1 MSKQKGFAVISG
13 SSSVVAKIMENG
25 QVAFG
30 VNKPVNMSISGTL
43 TVDLPGAGSGS
54 VDGRVFQVNQNGVVT
69 VDKLAASNVV
79 VNPAV
84 AGESDVQAVLSTLA
98 ANTSN
103 NLSSAVSSL
112 ESLISTEV
120 SNLLDGVGSSLDTL
134 KELADAINNDPSF
147 FSTIASDID
156 ALSVD
161 LSAEISSRVTG
172 DASLSTALATEV
184 SDRASADASLSTALA
199 TEVSDRASADAS
211 LSTGLATE
219 VSDRASADASLSTGL
234 ATEVSDRA
242 SADASLSTALAT
254 EVSDRASADASLS
267 TALATEVSDR
277 ASADASL
284 STALANE
291 VSDRASGDASLST
304 ALANEVSDRASAVA
318 SLSTAAETY
327 TDQAIADLV
336 DNAPELLDTLNELAA
351 ALGDDPNF
359 ATSVLSTIAS
369 YSTATSTAVSA
380 EVSNRVSGDA
390 SLSTALATEVSDRA
404 SGDASLSTALA
415 TEVSDR
421 ASADAS
427 LSTALA
433 TEVSDRASA
442 DASLSTALA
451 TEVSDRASADAVL
464 STRLDNFS
472 VSSVVNETSVSKDGD
487 VFTVG
492 LASDVSIANSLTVG
506 GVGSFKGVD
515 NVLDA
520 AVSADAALLSTMAAA
535 PATYNGRFFYL
546 KAANHAAAQAVGFD
560 QANKWY
566 FCEGDE
572 WFPSP
577 FFGE

>member
-219 VSDRASADASLSTGL
+219 VSDRASADASLSTG
-234 ATEVSDRA
+234 
-242 SADASLSTALAT
+242 LAT

>member
-172 DASLSTALATEV
+172 
-184 SDRASADASLSTALA
+184 
-199 TEVSDRASADAS
+199 
-211 LSTGLATE
+211 
-219 VSDRASADASLSTGL
+219 
-234 ATEVSDRA
+234 
-242 SADASLSTALAT
+242 DASLSTALAT